1 MFMHVS
7 AVSIVKVVFQL
18 NTNFRK
24 KASAARLELRK
35 DFLEVQMMHMV
46 VFFEAEVFQR
56 FVTDCGYGKL
66 TIVNSNQNSRALPA
80 LEIRCWSGAIHE
92 AKIKL

>member
-1 MFMHVS
+1 
-7 AVSIVKVVFQL
+7 
-18 NTNFRK
+18 
-24 KASAARLELRK
+24 
-35 DFLEVQMMHMV
+35 MHMV

-92 AKIKL
+92 AKIKV